1 MKRGALATDPGQKA
15 AARSATKRG
24 GALANEPRG
33 WKLGTTP
40 EELARQQANLQRRV
54 TNNPN
59 NTRAAERLRMVQGA
73 MTQRPE
79 EGPTSPEQQP
89 GGVSGINDA
98 ANRALGGHFGR
109 IEEMA
114 GSNPLGID
122 YETMRRQAEDRAMS
136 MFQRNNEA
144 DFARQRE
151 SFDQQMASQ
160 GIPVGSKAYSDA
172 YETMIARPQMQARQS
187 AMDQA
192 FQAGQGEQSQM
203 FNQQVNRAMLPYQ
216 QLGAFSPFYQ
226 AQMQS
231 QLQGDQQSFLGGQ
244 NALDREQA
252 IRLANLN
259 AANQLKINRLSP
271 RGDPNML
278 SIADRIRL
286 QDNEAMHRLVE
297 IQAQGGMRADPMRP
311 SDPFGQGV
319 ANGGMIGSGLR

>member
-1 MKRGALATDPGQKA
+1 MKRGALATDPGQRA
-15 AARSATKRG
+15 AVRSAAKRG
-24 GALANEPRG
+24 GALANEPQG

-40 EELARQQANLQRRV
+40 EQLARQQANLQRRV
-54 TNNPN
+54 ANNPN

-73 MTQRPE
+73 MNPANTPPTTPAQPINVNPE
-79 EGPTSPEQQP
+79 
-89 GGVSGINDA
+89 INQA
-98 ANRALGGHFGR
+98 ANQSMLSQFGQ
-109 IEEMA
+109 IQQMQGA
-114 GSNPLGID
+114 NPMGID
-122 YETMRRQAEDRAMS
+122 YESMRRQAEDRAMA

-172 YETMIARPQMQARQS
+172 YETMIARPQMQARQG

-192 FQAGQGEQSQM
+192 FQAGQGEQAQM

-271 RGDPNML
+271 RGDPNAL
-278 SIADRIRL
+278 SIADRLRL

-297 IQAQGGMRADPMRP
+297 VQATGGMNTDPLRPRDPFMQGVAQGGML
-311 SDPFGQGV
+311 
-319 ANGGMIGSGLR
+319 GSGMK